1 MISLAFIESQIVLP
15 VLISSKKSF
24 SYKSDPVW
32 VRRYN
37 QLEWMYLWINYN
49 DLKNGSVDAEIYNY
63 MYDLMNPGRFAPK
76 PFPPLVVSPPRRFP
90 PGRFAPLVVSPH

>member
-1 MISLAFIESQIVLP
+1 MYIVSIFISVINTLLNNYEKVNFLP

-37 QLEWMYLWINYN
+37 QLQWMYLWINYN
-49 DLKNGSVDAEIYNY
+49 DLKNGSVDAEFYN
-63 MYDLMNPGRFAPK
+63 
-76 PFPPLVVSPPRRFP
+76 
-90 PGRFAPLVVSPH
+90 